1 MDEEKHICNN
11 TCGVTSSH
19 YNRQKLLVSL
29 FLEREKLKE
38 KNKTQTSE
46 RSERPERPERSER
59 PEITEITEYC
69 CYKNMTEHVQSE
81 SCITV
86 DPNDSN
92 LENCIST
99 ACCLPFKIVL
109 CLPFHIGAGI
119 NSILNCLCKTDKNYL
134 T

>member
-38 KNKTQTSE
+38 KNKTQTT
-46 RSERPERPERSER
+46 PER

-69 CYKNMTEHVQSE
+69 CYKNMTEHLQSE

-92 LENCIST
+92 LENFIST

-109 CLPFHIGAGI
+109 CLPLHIGAGI

-134 T
+134 L